1 MTWRKRSVN
10 DGEDI
15 QMKSLFAADIQDN
28 QLVDSMF
35 LVATK
40 THGVTKTGNSYLT
53 LKLIDKSGEIEAR
66 VWERAEDL
74 GRGFDKNDFVRVR
87 GQATLYQGRMQ
98 LRVQDVMR
106 IDGSRVS
113 PDDFLPKSAFE
124 PAIMLEE
131 LQTILRGMKNPF
143 LLALAEGFFADDE
156 LIDLLS
162 QAPGA
167 KTIHHPYLSGLLEH
181 TLSLLKLI
189 LRVVDNYS
197 GIDTDLLLMGGFL
210 HDIGKVYEFTFDRAV
225 DYTDA
230 GQLLGHLVMEVE
242 MVTKKIDAI
251 PEFPPE
257 LALLLKHLLVSHHGA
272 YEFGS
277 PKLPQTVEAVILH
290 SLDDLDG
297 KIQAIQNMP
306 EKAPGSKW
314 TAFHRAY
321 GRSFFRATRTKPES
335 ETES

>member
-1 MTWRKRSVN
+1 
-10 DGEDI
+10 
-15 QMKSLFAADIQDN
+15 MKSLFAADIRDN
-28 QLVDSMF
+28 QAVDAMF
-35 LVATK
+35 LVAAK

-53 LKLIDKSGEIEAR
+53 LRLIDRTGDIEAR

-74 GRGFDKNDFVRVR
+74 SRGFDRNDFVRVR
-87 GQATLYQGRMQ
+87 GHATLYQGKMQ

-106 IDGSRVS
+106 VDESKIA
-113 PDDFLPKSAFE
+113 PEDFLPNSAFD
-124 PAIMLEE
+124 PQSMLDE
-131 LQTILRGMKNPF
+131 LQTILRGIKNPY
-143 LLALAEGFFADDE
+143 LLALAEACFADEE
-156 LIDLLS
+156 LMRLLR

-181 TLSLLKLI
+181 TLSLMKLI
-189 LRVVDNYS
+189 QKVVENYQDVD
-197 GIDTDLLLMGGFL
+197 IDLLLMGGFL
-210 HDIGKVYEFTFDRAV
+210 HDIGKVYEFTFERTV

-242 MVTKKIDAI
+242 MVTKKIEAI
-251 PEFPPE
+251 PEFPTE
-257 LALLLKHLLVSHHGA
+257 LGLLLKHLLVSHHGA

-297 KIQAIQNMP
+297 KIQAIQNLP
-306 EKAPGSKW
+306 DKEPGSKW

-321 GRSFFRATRTKPES
+321 GRSFYRVKPEQH
-335 ETES
+335 